1 MFYKTDFEWLK
12 ERLIID
18 REKCYW
24 DEQEK
29 EQLKLLEVAYK
40 TVMETGNPDRWIT
53 VGCLYVAV
61 GLREYDIKGRL
72 HQFSNLREF
81 IESKVERREVWLPR
95 RIVKMAE
102 LKKRVGEKLKLSDIW
117 KKMRLKPNIYK
128 KYADFIGRVLRSL
141 NNCIIY
147 AVDLRRRNGDV
158 YEKSFNGSIRE

>member
-1 MFYKTDFEWLK
+1 
-12 ERLIID
+12 
-18 REKCYW
+18 
-24 DEQEK
+24 
-29 EQLKLLEVAYK
+29 
-40 TVMETGNPDRWIT
+40 
-53 VGCLYVAV
+53 
-61 GLREYDIKGRL
+61 
-72 HQFSNLREF
+72 
-81 IESKVERREVWLPR
+81 
-95 RIVKMAE
+95 MAE